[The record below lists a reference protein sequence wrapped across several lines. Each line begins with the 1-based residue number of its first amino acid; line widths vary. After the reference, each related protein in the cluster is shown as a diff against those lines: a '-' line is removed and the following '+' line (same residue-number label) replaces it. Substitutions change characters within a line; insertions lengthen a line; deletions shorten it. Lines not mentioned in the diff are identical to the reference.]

1 MAEEESRATTQARIA
16 SKVEQRDS
24 QESLLDS
31 FENYLGSTESTDVKR
46 WVPPDGLLPFQT
58 VPALVNMIG
67 EVISNAF
74 DNHIKTQQAGCFKD
88 FNVSVTVYYEQN
100 CVTVSNTGIGI
111 PIAPYNGS
119 IDNDIIAL
127 KAFGDVNFGDSHD
140 DNNKKVPVWKAVLRR
155 KSGQLL
161 LRDTVHAHE

>member
-31 FENYLGSTESTDVKR
+31 FENYLGSTQSTDVKR
-46 WVPPDGLLPFQT
+46 WIPPDGLLPFQT

-67 EVISNAF
+67 EVISNAL

-88 FNVSVTVYYEQN
+88 FNVSVNYEL
-100 CVTVSNTGIGI
+100 C
-111 PIAPYNGS
+111 S
-119 IDNDIIAL
+119 IRQQ
-127 KAFGDVNFGDSHD
+127 SCC
-140 DNNKKVPVWKAVLRR
+140 
-155 KSGQLL
+155 
-161 LRDTVHAHE
+161 RDELTS